1 MMFRTHILL
10 GLVLALVFLPV
21 VSVKGVFVLAVLLGS
36 VLPDAD
42 LGNSSLGKFRI
53 FRPLQILVKHRGLFH
68 SVTSCALISLVFA
81 FVLPLWSFG
90 VFLGFAGHLVL
101 DSFTPEGVRP
111 FWPLRGVVKGPI
123 RTESVG
129 EKGVWVSL
137 LVVLVLLGL
146 RLVL

>member
-1 MMFRTHILL
+1 MFRTHVLL

-42 LGNSSLGKFRI
+42 LGSSFLGRWRV
-53 FRPLQILVKHRGLFH
+53 FRPLQVLVKHRGLFH
-68 SVTSCALISLVFA
+68 SVTACFLIGAAFA
-81 FVLPLWSFG
+81 FVLPVWAFG

-111 FWPLRGVVKGPI
+111 FWPLRGVVKGPL
-123 RTESVG
+123 RTESLG
-129 EKGVWVSL
+129 EKGL
-137 LVVLVLLGL
+137 QIGLVAVLVLLGL